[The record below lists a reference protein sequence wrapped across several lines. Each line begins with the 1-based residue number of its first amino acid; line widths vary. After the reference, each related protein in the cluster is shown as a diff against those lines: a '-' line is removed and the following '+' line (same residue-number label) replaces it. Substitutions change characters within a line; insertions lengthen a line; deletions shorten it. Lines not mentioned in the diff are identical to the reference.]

1 MLVKHRKRFWSK
13 FDYEVD
19 PIPRMPF
26 SILPFWVKEIRRFFF
41 EMENAISEMHSKSFK
56 FKET

>member
-1 MLVKHRKRFWSK
+1 MLVKHRKSFWSK

-19 PIPRMPF
+19 PISLMPF
-26 SILPFWVKEIRRFFF
+26 SILPFWVKEIQRFF
-41 EMENAISEMHSKSFK
+41 EMENAISEMHSKSLK